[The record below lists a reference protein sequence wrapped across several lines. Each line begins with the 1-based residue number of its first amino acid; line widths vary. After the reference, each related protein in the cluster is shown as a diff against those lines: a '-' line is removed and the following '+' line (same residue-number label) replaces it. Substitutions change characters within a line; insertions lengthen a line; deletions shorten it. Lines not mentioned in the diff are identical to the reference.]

1 MITIICQYHNYDMT
15 MKIIIMVYRSDHH
28 HHAHCTAQPEVAE
41 PKRVVDRE
49 QLDVRQDEPAG
60 VVDHSGC
67 V

>member
-1 MITIICQYHNYDMT
+1 

-49 QLDVRQDEPAG
+49 QFDVRQVERAS
-60 VVDHSGC
+60 VVDHPGC